1 MTARYWA
8 PMLDPASATAL
19 YPAGLD
25 APTRLR
31 ILADGYGLSLR
42 ERAELPGTIEQAT
55 AVCRAFVARRVA
67 DGDTIYLQA
76 LAERGDGNAGTAS
89 RIGWYVTARRSPPPS
104 WNDLLS
110 PGEQAPHSLGHLR
123 TEQLHEPSPIPQ
135 LNRRT

>member
-31 ILADGYGLSLR
+31 IL
-42 ERAELPGTIEQAT
+42 AT